1 MRQTQKST
9 KMMAKDPLDRQVPH
23 ITREPEHQPLG
34 QALTIMLIPLQTVD
48 KDDQDLDRL
57 FVANHS
63 VEALADKDHTQANKG
78 LPQQGSPHSFHTD
91 EQKEKGRAL
100 Q

>member
-1 MRQTQKST
+1 
-9 KMMAKDPLDRQVPH
+9 
-23 ITREPEHQPLG
+23 
-34 QALTIMLIPLQTVD
+34 MLIPLPTVD

-78 LPQQGSPHSFHTD
+78 LPQ
-91 EQKEKGRAL
+91 
-100 Q
+100 